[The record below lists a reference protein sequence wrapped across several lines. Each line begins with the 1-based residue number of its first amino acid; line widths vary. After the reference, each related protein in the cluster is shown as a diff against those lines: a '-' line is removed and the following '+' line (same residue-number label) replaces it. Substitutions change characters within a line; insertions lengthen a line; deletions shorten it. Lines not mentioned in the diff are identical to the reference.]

1 MRFENSSSTLLSIT
15 KAKAKMYELGIEEE
29 HHIRLTTSPSK
40 LLIMTIGILGDLCH
54 LQLSEEKNQELLLE
68 AKNELRSVA
77 RYFDSLIQT
86 QLEPNYEYY
95 LYLLGSASY
104 YLSDMPG
111 SASVIS
117 SQLKSNRKVL
127 TDIGL
132 EFLLEQLLTAPQIP
146 HVTIINREIIHAIKT
161 GRTSPSEFPSPP
173 IIDIPLVMSLTSS
186 LSKFYGQSDMQEGLN
201 SKQIA
206 LQLRS
211 YVHDNGDDREILIAD
226 IIAAIIEK
234 RVDNSVV
241 SQLPEFSGIPLDEWM
256 PAFGKATFIDELWPA
271 QRLLGEKGVYKGKSA
286 VIQMPTSAG
295 KTKSAELIIRSALL
309 AKRTNVAVII
319 APFRSLC
326 REISDSLSEAFLGEN
341 VLINQLND
349 VPQIDGFDE
358 ELFAQIFSVIE
369 LDEPGSSIVVST
381 PEKFVYLLRH
391 KPELAD
397 QISLVIYDEGHQF
410 DTGQRGVTY
419 ELLLTSLKQKLNPAT
434 QHVLI
439 SAVLSNADSI
449 GEWLYAEEGTSV
461 NGSEC
466 LSTERSV
473 AFCSWTRQRGQFHYV
488 KPLEPNSEEFFVPRV
503 LERIQ
508 IPLIGRETKQRYFP
522 DKSDKSSIAAYL
534 GVKLSEFGPVAIFC
548 GTKITVKK
556 ICKTISLAADRI
568 DDLYLP
574 MTSSSEDEMTKIAK
588 LSALHLGED
597 SVLTKAILLGILPH
611 SSGVPN
617 GLRISVE
624 YAMEHGLGR
633 CVVCTS
639 TLAQGVNLPIKYL
652 IVSGVFQG
660 QKRISTRDFHNLLG
674 RAGRSGKH
682 TEGSVIFTDTEL
694 FDKRYSTQRWQWENM
709 QAMLDPGQSEHC
721 SSSLLSLVKPF
732 DNDLFG
738 IDPIKFIQ
746 DPDKYIKLC
755 LKAAR
760 GQDIS
765 DLVRQMDLRK
775 SYFKNIESYLLAN
788 SSDESELKEEH
799 ILALY
804 SNTLAFS
811 LADDNEKERLQSVF
825 TIAAST
831 VNAVEPRSR
840 VVFGKALLGVDE
852 LTQIE
857 SWINE
862 HVELLSD
869 EYSIEQWLDL
879 LWPLVCDIVQNKKLD
894 KLVGENANIFIAK
907 QWINGRSYIDILK
920 VTNEQGYKFTFGT
933 KERDLNIDNILDICD
948 GALGYDVML
957 VIGAIADLMENLQNL
972 VEQAEI
978 VRSLQRSMKLGLST
992 NIEHWLYSQGL
1003 ADRAVCSLISNLI
1016 VVNSDENNIGDGF
1029 FERARAYIEPALVE
1043 FPSIFKKTVYPSEVE
1058 HMTRAR

>member
-54 LQLSEEKNQELLLE
+54 LQLSEEQNHEFLLE

-117 SQLKSNRKVL
+117 SQLKNNRKVL
-127 TDIGL
+127 TNIGL

-146 HVTIINREIIHAIKT
+146 QLTIVNREIIDAIKM

-186 LSKFYGQSDMQEGLN
+186 LLKFYGQSNMREGQN
-201 SKQIA
+201 AKRFA
-206 LQLRS
+206 LQLRN
-211 YVHDNGDDREILIAD
+211 YVHDKGGDREILIAD
-226 IIAAIIEK
+226 IIAAIVEK

-241 SQLPEFSGIPLDEWM
+241 SLLPEFSGISLNEWM
-256 PAFGKATFIDELWPA
+256 PAFGKDTFIDELWPA
-271 QRLLGEKGVYKGKSA
+271 QRLLGENGVYKGKSA

-295 KTKSAELIIRSALL
+295 KTKSAELIIRSAFL
-309 AKRTNVAVII
+309 AERTSVAVII

-349 VPQIDGFDE
+349 VPQVDAFDE
-358 ELFAQIFSVIE
+358 ELFAQIFSSIE
-369 LDEPGSSIVVST
+369 LDDRGSSIVVST

-397 QISLVIYDEGHQF
+397 QVSLVIYDEGHQF

-534 GVKLSEFGPVAIFC
+534 GAKLSEFGPVAIFC

-556 ICKTISLAADRI
+556 ICKAISLAADRI

-574 MTSSSEDEMTKIAK
+574 MISSAEDELTKIAK
-588 LSALHLGED
+588 LSALHLGEG

-694 FDKRYSTQRWQWENM
+694 FDKRHSTQRWQWKNM
-709 QAMLDPGQSEHC
+709 QAMLDPLQSEHC
-721 SSSLLSLVKPF
+721 SSSLLSLAKPF
-732 DNDLFG
+732 EDDPFDIN
-738 IDPIKFIQ
+738 PIKFIQ
-746 DPDKYIKLC
+746 DPDKYIQLSI
-755 LKAAR
+755 KAAK

-765 DLVRQMDLRK
+765 GLLAQMDLRK
-775 SYFKNIESYLLAN
+775 AYFKSIESYLLAN
-788 SSDESELKEEH
+788 SSEEDLIESK
-799 ILALY
+799 ILELY
-804 SNTLAFS
+804 SSTLAYS
-811 LADDNEKERLQSVF
+811 LANDDERVSLQSVF
-825 TIAAST
+825 TIAATSVNT
-831 VNAVEPRSR
+831 VEVGKRTA
-840 VVFGKALLGVDE
+840 FGKALLGVAE
-852 LTQIE
+852 LHKIE
-857 SWINE
+857 TWINE
-862 HVELLSD
+862 NIELLSEELLTD
-869 EYSIEQWLDL
+869 HLLDV
-879 LWPLVCDIVQNKKLD
+879 LWPLATDVAQNKVLH
-894 KLVGENANIFIAK
+894 KLVGENAGIYIAK
-907 QWINGRSYIDILK
+907 QWLAGDSYIDILNQA
-920 VTNEQGYKFTFGT
+920 NEREYQFIAGSQQRALT
-933 KERDLNIDNILDICD
+933 IDNILNVCD
-948 GALGYDVML
+948 SALGYDVML
-957 VIGAIADLMENLQNL
+957 VIGAIADLMESQERLKAHS
-972 VEQAEI
+972 EQ
-978 VRSLQRSMKLGLST
+978 VRNLQRSLKLGLKSDV
-992 NIEHWLYSQGL
+992 EHLLYAKGL
-1003 ADRAVCSLISNLI
+1003 SDRYVCRYIGNLI
-1016 VVNSDENNIGDGF
+1016 MLTGGDKTIGESF
-1029 FERARAYIEPALVE
+1029 FEDARAYLEPALQQ
-1043 FPSIFKKTVYPSEVE
+1043 FPSVFAKTIYG
-1058 HMTRAR
+1058 

>member
-1 MRFENSSSTLLSIT
+1 MRFENSSSTLLSVT

-29 HHIRLTTSPSK
+29 HHIRLSTSPSK

-54 LQLSEEKNQELLLE
+54 LQLSEEKNHELMLE
-68 AKNELRSVA
+68 AQHELRSVA

-95 LYLLGSASY
+95 LYLLGAASY

-111 SASVIS
+111 SSSVIAS
-117 SQLKSNRKVL
+117 KLENSREVL
-127 TDIGL
+127 TNKGVEFIL
-132 EFLLEQLLTAPQIP
+132 EYLLIDPT
-146 HVTIINREIIHAIKT
+146 IKT
-161 GRTSPSEFPSPP
+161 PKLVSTVYFKNILEGRELLGEFKYPP
-173 IIDIPLVMSLTSS
+173 LTTAKRVTRLMSS
-186 LSKFYGQSDMQEGLN
+186 LRVFYSEPTKINGNASKKYAMRFRKS
-201 SKQIA
+201 
-206 LQLRS
+206 
-211 YVHDNGDDREILIAD
+211 VHKNGTDREILIAD
-226 IIAAIIEK
+226 IITAIVHK
-234 RVDNSVV
+234 RVENSVGIL
-241 SQLPEFSGIPLDEWM
+241 LPAYSGIPLNEWM
-256 PAFGKATFIDELWPA
+256 PAISKYSFIDELWPA

-326 REISDSLSEAFLGEN
+326 REISDSLAEAFLGEN

-358 ELFAQIFSVIE
+358 ELFAQIFPSIE

-439 SAVLSNADSI
+439 SAVISNAGAI
-449 GEWLYAEEGTSV
+449 GDWLYAGEGISV

-466 LSTERSV
+466 IATERSV
-473 AFCSWTRQRGQFHYV
+473 AFSSWTRRRGQFHYV
-488 KPLEPNSEEFFVPRV
+488 KPLDPNSEEFFVPRV
-503 LERIQ
+503 MERIE
-508 IPLIGRETKQRYFP
+508 IPLRGRETKQRYFP

-548 GTKITVKK
+548 GTKITVNK
-556 ICKTISLAADRI
+556 ICRTISSSAERI
-568 DDLYLP
+568 DNLYLP
-574 MTSSSEDEMTKIAK
+574 INSSSKDEITRIAQ

-597 SVLTKAILLGILPH
+597 SVLTKAISLGILPH
-611 SSGVPN
+611 SASVPN
-617 GLRISVE
+617 GLRLSVE
-624 YAMEHGLGR
+624 YAMEQGLGR

-694 FDKRYSTQRWQWENM
+694 FDKRHSTQRWQWGNM
-709 QAMLDPGQSEHC
+709 QAMLDPAQSEHC
-721 SSSLLSLVKPF
+721 SSSLLNLVKPF
-732 DNDLFG
+732 DNNPFKL
-738 IDPIKFIQ
+738 DPIKFIQ
-746 DPDKYIKLC
+746 DPDKYIQLC
-755 LKAAR
+755 IKAAR

-765 DLVRQMDLRK
+765 DLLRQMDLRK

-788 SSDESELKEEH
+788 SSDVSDLEDEH
-799 ILALY
+799 IFELC

-811 LADDNEKERLQSVF
+811 LADNNEKERLQSVF
-825 TIAAST
+825 TIAASA
-831 VNAVEPRSR
+831 VNAVEPGSR
-840 VVFGKALLGVDE
+840 VVFGKALLGVYE

-862 HVELLSD
+862 HVELLSN

-879 LWPLVCDIVQNKKLD
+879 LWPLIRDIVQNKKLD
-894 KLVGENANIFIAK
+894 KLVGENADIFIAK
-907 QWINGRSYIDILK
+907 QWINGQSYIDILK
-920 VTNEQGYKFTFGT
+920 EANEQEYKFTAGT
-933 KERDLNIDNILDICD
+933 QERVLNIDNILDICD

-978 VRSLQRSMKLGLST
+978 VRSLQRSMKLGLSM
-992 NIEHWLYSQGL
+992 NVEHWLYSKGL
-1003 ADRAVCSLISNLI
+1003 ADRIVCSHLNNLI
-1016 VVNSDENNIGDGF
+1016 VENGDENNIGDGF
-1029 FERARAYIEPALVE
+1029 FELAKVYIEPALGE
-1043 FPSIFKKTVYPSEVE
+1043 FPSIFKKTVYPS
-1058 HMTRAR
+1058 

>member
-1 MRFENSSSTLLSIT
+1 
-15 KAKAKMYELGIEEE
+15 MYELGIEEE
-29 HHIRLTTSPSK
+29 HHIRLTTNPSK

-54 LQLSEEKNQELLLE
+54 LQLSEEQNHELLLE

-86 QLEPNYEYY
+86 QLEPNYDYY

-117 SQLKSNRKVL
+117 SQLKNNRKFL
-127 TDIGL
+127 TESGL
-132 EFLLEQLLTAPQIP
+132 EFLVEQLLTAPQIP
-146 HVTIINREIIHAIKT
+146 NVVVFDNEVIQAIKT
-161 GRTSPSEFPSPP
+161 GKKSLSEYSSPP
-173 IIDIPLVMSLTSS
+173 LNDFHLVKNLTRALHQFYGTSS
-186 LSKFYGQSDMQEGLN
+186 VQEGQN
-201 SKQIA
+201 AKVAA

-211 YVHDNGDDREILIAD
+211 FFHDNGDDREILFADMIAT
-226 IIAAIIEK
+226 IVEK
-234 RVDNSVV
+234 RINNSVI
-241 SQLPEFSGIPLDEWM
+241 SLLPKFSGLELNEWM

-271 QRLLGEKGVYKGKSA
+271 QRLLGEKGVYKGRSA

-358 ELFAQIFSVIE
+358 ELFAQIFSSIE

-391 KPELAD
+391 KPELAN

-473 AFCSWTRQRGQFHYV
+473 AFCSWIGQRGQFHYV

-508 IPLIGRETKQRYFP
+508 IPLSGREKKQRYFP

-548 GTKITVKK
+548 GTKITVNK
-556 ICKTISLAADRI
+556 ICKTISSSADRI
-568 DDLYLP
+568 EDLYLP
-574 MTSSSEDEMTKIAK
+574 INSSSEAEMTKIAK

-617 GLRISVE
+617 GLRLSVE

-652 IVSGVFQG
+652 IISGVFQG

-694 FDKRYSTQRWQWENM
+694 FDKRRSTQRWQWGNM
-709 QAMLDPGQSEHC
+709 QAMLDPTQSEHC
-721 SSSLLSLVKPF
+721 SSSLLGLVKPF
-732 DNDLFG
+732 NNDPYG

-746 DPDKYIKLC
+746 NPDKYIQLC
-755 LKAAR
+755 LEAAS
-760 GQDIS
+760 GQYIS
-765 DLVRQMDLRK
+765 DLLRQMDLRK

-788 SSDESELKEEH
+788 SSDESELEEEH
-799 ILALY
+799 IIALC

-811 LADDNEKERLQSVF
+811 LADDNERERLQSVF

-857 SWINE
+857 SWISE
-862 HVELLSD
+862 HVELLSN
-869 EYSIEQWLDL
+869 EYSIEQWLDI
-879 LWPLVCDIVQNKKLD
+879 LWSLARDIVQNKKLD
-894 KLVGENANIFIAK
+894 KLVGENADIFIAK
-907 QWINGRSYIDILK
+907 QWINGQSYIDILK
-920 VTNEQGYKFTFGT
+920 KANKRGYKFTAGT
-933 KERDLNIDNILDICD
+933 QERFLNIDNILDICD

-972 VEQAEI
+972 VEQSEI

-992 NIEHWLYSQGL
+992 NVEHWLYSKGL
-1003 ADRAVCSLISNLI
+1003 ADRMLCSHIDNLI
-1016 VVNSDENNIGDGF
+1016 VYNGDENNIGDGF
-1029 FERARAYIEPALVE
+1029 FEHARAYIEPALDH

>member
-1 MRFENSSSTLLSIT
+1 MLYTRGLLMRFENSSSTLLSIT

-54 LQLSEEKNQELLLE
+54 LQLSEEQNHELLLE

-86 QLEPNYEYY
+86 QLESEYDYY
-95 LYLLGSASY
+95 LYLLGASSY

-146 HVTIINREIIHAIKT
+146 HVTIINREIIHAIKA

-186 LSKFYGQSDMQEGLN
+186 LAKFYSQSDMQEGQN

-211 YVHDNGDDREILIAD
+211 YVHDNGNDREILLAD
-226 IIAAIIEK
+226 IIAAIVEK

-241 SQLPEFSGIPLDEWM
+241 SLLPEFSGIPLNEWM
-256 PAFGKATFIDELWPA
+256 PTFAKATFIDELWPA
-271 QRLLGEKGVYKGKSA
+271 QRLLGENGVYQGKSA

-309 AKRTNVAVII
+309 AKRTKVAVII

-358 ELFAQIFSVIE
+358 ELFAQIFSSIE

-434 QHVLI
+434 QYVLI

-466 LSTERSV
+466 PSTERSV
-473 AFCSWTRQRGQFHYV
+473 AFCSWIGQRGQFHYV

-508 IPLIGRETKQRYFP
+508 IPLRGRETKQRYFP

-548 GTKITVKK
+548 GTKITVNK
-556 ICKTISLAADRI
+556 ICKMISSSADRI
-568 DDLYLP
+568 EDLYLP
-574 MTSSSEDEMTKIAK
+574 INSSSEDEMTKIAK
-588 LSALHLGED
+588 LSTLHLGED

-617 GLRISVE
+617 GLRLSVE

-694 FDKRYSTQRWQWENM
+694 FDKKRSTQRWQWENM
-709 QAMLDPGQSEHC
+709 QAMLDPAQSEHC

-746 DPDKYIKLC
+746 DPDKYIQLC
-755 LKAAR
+755 LKSAR

-765 DLVRQMDLRK
+765 DLLRQMDLRK

-788 SSDESELKEEH
+788 SSEEDLFESK
-799 ILALY
+799 ILELY
-804 SNTLAFS
+804 SSTLAYS
-811 LADDNEKERLQSVF
+811 LANDDEKVRLQSVF
-825 TIAAST
+825 TIAAASVNT
-831 VNAVEPRSR
+831 VEVGKRIA
-840 VVFGKALLGVDE
+840 FGKALLGVAE
-852 LTQIE
+852 LHKIE
-857 SWINE
+857 AWINE
-862 HVELLSD
+862 NIELLSQ
-869 EYSIEQWLDL
+869 ELLIEQLLDV
-879 LWPLVCDIVQNKKLD
+879 LWPLATDVAQNKVLN
-894 KLVGENANIFIAK
+894 KLVGENAGIYIAK
-907 QWINGRSYIDILK
+907 RWLAGDSYIDILNQA
-920 VTNEQGYKFTFGT
+920 NELEYQFIAGSQQRTLT
-933 KERDLNIDNILDICD
+933 IDNILNVCD
-948 GALGYDVML
+948 SALGYDVML
-957 VIGAIADLMENLQNL
+957 VIGAIADLMESQERLKAHS
-972 VEQAEI
+972 EQ
-978 VRSLQRSMKLGLST
+978 VRNLQRSLKLGLKSDV
-992 NIEHWLYSQGL
+992 EHLLYAKGL
-1003 ADRAVCSLISNLI
+1003 SDRYVCRY
-1016 VVNSDENNIGDGF
+1016 IGNFIMLTGGDKTIGESF
-1029 FERARAYIEPALVE
+1029 FEDARAYLEPALQQ
-1043 FPSIFKKTVYPSEVE
+1043 FPSVFAKTIYG
-1058 HMTRAR
+1058 

>member
-15 KAKAKMYELGIEEE
+15 KAKAKMFELGIEEE

-40 LLIMTIGILGDLCH
+40 LLIMTIGMLGDLCH
-54 LQLSEEKNQELLLE
+54 LHLSEDQNHELLLE

-86 QLEPNYEYY
+86 QLESEYDYY
-95 LYLLGSASY
+95 LYLLGASSY

-111 SASVIS
+111 SASVIAS
-117 SQLKSNRKVL
+117 KLENSREVL
-127 TDIGL
+127 TNKGVEFIL
-132 EFLLEQLLTAPQIP
+132 EYLLIDPTIKAPTFVPSTYLKKILEGHELL
-146 HVTIINREIIHAIKT
+146 
-161 GRTSPSEFPSPP
+161 GEFESPP
-173 IIDIPLVMSLTSS
+173 LISVKPVTKLMSS
-186 LSKFYGQSDMQEGLN
+186 LRLFYSEPTIKNGRASKKYAKRFRQS
-201 SKQIA
+201 
-206 LQLRS
+206 
-211 YVHDNGDDREILIAD
+211 VHEHGSDREILVAD
-226 IIAAIIEK
+226 IITAIVHKRIET
-234 RVDNSVV
+234 SVGIL
-241 SQLPEFSGIPLDEWM
+241 LPKYSGIRLSDWM
-256 PAFGKATFIDELWPA
+256 PALSKDTFIDELWPA

-295 KTKSAELIIRSALL
+295 KTKSAELIIRSAFL
-309 AKRTNVAVII
+309 AERTNVAVII

-326 REISDSLSEAFLGEN
+326 REISDSLSKSFLDEN

-358 ELFAQIFSVIE
+358 ELFAQIFSSIE
-369 LDEPGSSIVVST
+369 LDEPASSIVVST

-473 AFCSWTRQRGQFHYV
+473 AFCSWIGQRGQFHYV
-488 KPLEPNSEEFFVPRV
+488 KPLNPNQEEFFVPRV
-503 LERIQ
+503 LERLPITMRV
-508 IPLIGRETKQRYFP
+508 RERKQRFFP
-522 DKSDKSSIAAYL
+522 DKDKKSSIAAYL
-534 GVKLSEFGPVAIFC
+534 GVKLSQHGPVAIFC
-548 GTKITVKK
+548 GTKSTVGS
-556 ICKTISLAADRI
+556 ICKMLSFAAERNIELNFPISV
-568 DDLYLP
+568 
-574 MTSSSEDEMTKIAK
+574 SSDEEILKMAK
-588 LSALHLGED
+588 LSSLHLGVT
-597 SVLTKAILLGILPH
+597 SVLTKAISLGVLPH
-611 SSGVPN
+611 SSNVPN
-617 GLRISVE
+617 GIRISVE

-694 FDKRYSTQRWQWENM
+694 FDKRRSTQRWQWGNM
-709 QAMLDPGQSEHC
+709 QAMLDPAQSEHC
-721 SSSLLSLVKPF
+721 SSSLLNLVKPF
-732 DNDLFG
+732 DNDQFG

-746 DPDKYIKLC
+746 NPDKYIQLC
-755 LKAAR
+755 IKAAR

-765 DLVRQMDLRK
+765 DLLRQMDLRK

-788 SSDESELKEEH
+788 SSDEGELKEEH

-811 LADDNEKERLQSVF
+811 LADDNERERLQSVF
-825 TIAAST
+825 SLAAST

-840 VVFGKALLGVDE
+840 VVFGKALLGVYE

-857 SWINE
+857 SWIND
-862 HVELLSD
+862 HVELLSN

-879 LWPLVCDIVQNKKLD
+879 LWPLVRDIVQNKKLD
-894 KLVGENANIFIAK
+894 KLVGENADIFIAK
-907 QWINGRSYIDILK
+907 QWINGQSYIDILQGA
-920 VTNEQGYKFTFGT
+920 NEQGYMFTAGT
-933 KERDLNIDNILDICD
+933 QERVLNIDNILDICD

-957 VIGAIADLMENLQNL
+957 VIGAIADLMENLQHL

-978 VRSLQRSMKLGLST
+978 VRSLQRSMKLGLSM
-992 NIEHWLYSQGL
+992 NVEHWLYSKGL
-1003 ADRAVCSLISNLI
+1003 ADRIVCSHLNNLI
-1016 VVNSDENNIGDGF
+1016 VDNGDENNIGDGF
-1029 FERARAYIEPALVE
+1029 FELAKGYIEPALGE
-1043 FPSIFKKTVYPSEVE
+1043 FPSIFKKTVYPL
-1058 HMTRAR
+1058 

>member
-1 MRFENSSSTLLSIT
+1 MKFENSSSTLLSIT
-15 KAKAKMYELGIEEE
+15 KAKAKMYELGLEEE
-29 HHIRLTTSPSK
+29 HHIRLPIAPSK
-40 LLIMTIGILGDLCH
+40 LLVMTLGMLGNLCH
-54 LQLSEEKNQELLLE
+54 LQLSEGDNEGLLLE
-68 AKNELRSVA
+68 AQKELRNVA

-86 QLEPNYEYY
+86 QLESKYDYY
-95 LYLLGSASY
+95 LYLLGASSY

-117 SQLKSNRKVL
+117 SQLISNRKVL
-127 TDIGL
+127 TNIGL
-132 EFLLEQLLTAPQIP
+132 EFLLEQLLTTPQMP
-146 HVTIINREIIHAIKT
+146 HVTIVNREIIHAIKT
-161 GRTSPSEFPSPP
+161 GRTSPLEFPSPP
-173 IIDIPLVMSLTSS
+173 IIDLPLVKSLTSS
-186 LSKFYGQSDMQEGLN
+186 LSKFYGKSDMQEGQN
-201 SKQIA
+201 AKNIA

-226 IIAAIIEK
+226 IIAAIVDK

-241 SQLPEFSGIPLDEWM
+241 SLLPEFSDIPLNEWM

-271 QRLLGEKGVYKGKSA
+271 QRLLGEKGVYKGKSS

-326 REISDSLSEAFLGEN
+326 REISDSLSEAFWGEN

-358 ELFAQIFSVIE
+358 ELFAQIFSSIE
-369 LDEPGSSIVVST
+369 LDEPGSCIVVST

-439 SAVLSNADSI
+439 SAVLSNAESI

-473 AFCSWTRQRGQFHYV
+473 AFCSWIGQRGQFHYV
-488 KPLEPNSEEFFVPRV
+488 KPLDPNQEEFFVPRV
-503 LERIQ
+503 LESLP
-508 IPLIGRETKQRYFP
+508 IPMRVRERKQRFFP
-522 DKSDKSSIAAYL
+522 EKDKKSSIAAYL
-534 GVKLSEFGPVAIFC
+534 GVKLSQHGPVAIFC
-548 GTKITVKK
+548 GTKVTVNK
-556 ICKTISLAADRI
+556 ICKTIYESAERI
-568 DDLYLP
+568 DNLYLP
-574 MTSSSEDEMTKIAK
+574 INSSSEEEIAKIAQ
-588 LSALHLGED
+588 LSALHLGGD
-597 SVLTKAILLGILPH
+597 SVLTKAISLGVLPH

-617 GLRISVE
+617 GLRLSVE

-694 FDKRYSTQRWQWENM
+694 FDKRRSTQSWQWGNM
-709 QAMLDPGQSEHC
+709 QAMLDPAQSEHC
-721 SSSLLSLVKPF
+721 SSSLLNLVKPF

-738 IDPIKFIQ
+738 IDPINFIQ
-746 DPDKYIKLC
+746 NPDKYIQLC
-755 LKAAR
+755 IKAAN

-765 DLVRQMDLRK
+765 DLLRQMDLRK

-825 TIAAST
+825 TIAASN
-831 VNAVEPRSR
+831 VNAVEPLSR

-852 LTQIE
+852 LNQIE

-862 HVELLSD
+862 HVELLSN
-869 EYSIEQWLDL
+869 EYSIEQWLDI
-879 LWPLVCDIVQNKKLD
+879 LWPLVRDIVQNKKLD
-894 KLVGENANIFIAK
+894 KLVGENADIFIAK
-907 QWINGRSYIDILK
+907 QWINGQSYVDILK
-920 VTNEQGYKFTFGT
+920 EANERGYKFTAGT
-933 KERDLNIDNILDICD
+933 QERVLNIDNILDICD

-978 VRSLQRSMKLGLST
+978 VRSLQRSMKLGLSM
-992 NIEHWLYSQGL
+992 NVEHWLYSKGL
-1003 ADRAVCSLISNLI
+1003 ADRIVCSHLNNLI
-1016 VVNSDENNIGDGF
+1016 VENGDENNIGDGF
-1029 FERARAYIEPALVE
+1029 FELAKAYIEPALGE
-1043 FPSIFKKTVYPSEVE
+1043 FPSIFKKTVYPS
-1058 HMTRAR
+1058 